1 MTIERLAL
9 PMCSIALASSCSL
22 SPPPA
27 PRGIDCDSDRAAER
41 FPDTCG
47 DAGEDSGSDDE

>member
-1 MTIERLAL
+1 MTFERLAL
-9 PMCSIALASSCSL
+9 LMCLTSWFGACSL

-41 FPDTCG
+41 FPETCADG
-47 DAGEDSGSDDE
+47 GKDSGSGDE